1 MEKISADLKV
11 VGTNNLLKDYLDK
24 EFKAL
29 SISANDSKCILCK
42 LWNNELLEEI
52 YFNQS
57 PKIEIT
63 PYGITIEGM
72 AQVGYL
78 IGNIKVLLTNINK

>member
-11 VGTNNLLKDYLDK
+11 IGANHLLKDYLDK
-24 EFKAL
+24 EFKAF
-29 SISANDSKCILCK
+29 SITANENRCILCK
-42 LWNNELLEEI
+42 IWGDEILEEI
-52 YFNQS
+52 YFNQI

-63 PYGITIEGM
+63 TYGITIEGM
-72 AQVGYL
+72 AQIGYL

>member
-11 VGTNNLLKDYLDK
+11 IGTNNLLKNYLDK

-29 SISANDSKCILCK
+29 SIIANDSKCILCK

>member
-11 VGTNNLLKDYLDK
+11 IGTNHLLKEYLNK

-29 SISANDSKCILCK
+29 SIAANDSKCILCK
-42 LWNNELLEEI
+42 LWDSEILEEI
-52 YFNQS
+52 YFNQNA
-57 PKIEIT
+57 KIEIT
-63 PYGITIEGM
+63 PHGITIEGM

-78 IGNIKVLLTNINK
+78 IGNIKILLTNINK

>member
-11 VGTNNLLKDYLDK
+11 IGTNHLLKDLLDK

-42 LWNNELLEEI
+42 LWREEILEEI
-52 YFNQS
+52 YFNQN

-63 PYGITIEGM
+63 TYGITIEGM
-72 AQVGYL
+72 AQIGYL

>member
-11 VGTNNLLKDYLDK
+11 IGTNGLLKDWLDK

-29 SISANDSKCILCK
+29 SISANENRCILCK
-42 LWNNELLEEI
+42 LWANEVLEEI
-52 YFNQS
+52 YFNQN
-57 PKIEIT
+57 PKIEFTIH
-63 PYGITIEGM
+63 GITIEGL

>member
-11 VGTNNLLKDYLDK
+11 VGTNNLLKNYLDK

-42 LWNNELLEEI
+42 LWDNKLLEEI

-63 PYGITIEGM
+63 SYGITIEGM